1 MQEAVLQAVEQHGL
15 WLASQRAQ
23 GRQAVLTNVDLRF
36 ADLSGRDLRE
46 AVFTKVD
53 LERANLKGCRLA
65 AADLRESNLSYA
77 ELQGAD
83 LSGANL
89 AGARIV
95 GADLT
100 ATRLDGATLVG
111 TFLDAAT
118 LREATL
124 LAVNARRARF
134 TRANMEWAVLDGGQ
148 FEKAIFNAANLTQA
162 SLCEAQLPGAFLRR
176 TILSGTDLDG
186 ASFRDADLT
195 EAVLVGA
202 SLAGANFD
210 GARVLRTRLEQQDS
224 EAEPEGGAGRAKTDG
239 QRSAVPLKGLS
250 LAPNE
255 RLHALLSEADELKA
269 ALRREEALALSATD
283 GVDAADVAAS
293 AARQSAT
300 TKEQIREVEGRIR
313 VVQTAMRREQERVER
328 LQAEVAARVESAT
341 TALRSALVGGNR
353 MIRAQQ
359 RWSIVYRVLT
369 LLAVLASLAVGGL
382 LAWGLAST
390 PKDWL
395 DKLVWLALVALPLLI
410 ASLAVWLDLQ
420 AARRIRRSIARRERI
435 DDMIG
440 LLTAS
445 QFISLDVSTNLS
457 SLETT
462 FAAVRQVLLQAGSD
476 DTQAKQARGG

>member
-89 AGARIV
+89 AGARVV

-111 TFLDAAT
+111 AFLDAAT

-186 ASFRDADLT
+186 ANFRDADLT

-255 RLHALLSEADELKA
+255 QLRDLLSEADELKA
-269 ALRREEALALSATD
+269 ALRREEALAQSVTD

-300 TKEQIREVEGRIR
+300 KEQIREVEARIR

-341 TALRSALVGGNR
+341 TALRSALVGSNR

-462 FAAVRQVLLQAGSD
+462 FAAVRQVLLQAGSG